1 RERGNPSR
9 HSGSVFCH
17 PERSRGISRH
27 FCAPMNTNNGSEE
40 PKAAETSLP
49 NSTKV
54 YVAGTQHK
62 DIRVPFREIS
72 LAPTKTMSGEVELN
86 EPVRVYD
93 TSGPWGDPHFH
104 GDVIQ
109 GLPPLRAQWI
119 HTRGDVETIA
129 GRTVTVAD
137 DGYLSA
143 VHAQQAQ
150 RGNGSSKSQ

>member
-1 RERGNPSR
+1 MGLSRQRLQLTIAVQLSQFTKDLRERGNPSR

-93 TSGPWGDPHFH
+93 TSGPWGDPT
-104 GDVIQ
+104 VALSVEE
-109 GLPPLRAQWI
+109 GLPLLRAPWI
-119 HTRGDVETIA
+119 AAR
-129 GRTVTVAD
+129 AD
-137 DGYLSA
+137 TEEYE
-143 VHAQQAQ
+143 
-150 RGNGSSKSQ
+150 